1 MRATKETV
9 NARAEGKKKFP
20 KSTPFIAASVA
31 GILILIGSCNL
42 LSKSNGK
49 NRISFINNY
58 RFNVTDFNNLVVPS
72 FSVDGESE
80 SYDFNGE
87 GTVDDNFTI
96 KLNDGNFIIAPFD
109 YALLIDT
116 DFKMRNNN
124 KLSKEL
130 GFFTKAK
137 VNFFNE
143 IKDMFVKAL
152 SIEQINGETFF
163 LLDTLLGIDSV
174 PENEVGIKRILG
186 TPDNIIPYNELD
198 PDKAKEKYKD
208 VTSEFESADIVI
220 DGVLNRMD
228 DLYGYKEV
236 EINGTQYMLIC
247 GEMSRTGLCI
257 EFLISKDNCILYRTL
272 NSGEGWE
279 IETKGTPI
287 QANGAK
293 GLYNMQYKRGDGIYL
308 NLHPIKGAI
317 LGDDGLYHLKYVG
330 EFGGFRFSLFPSR
343 YFSFEYN
350 YGNKLT
356 ETEFNDAI
364 ELPYDQMFFSTES
377 YSKPYLG
384 EFKLVNLGKS
394 SFYVGEGLIATDL
407 SVKDHYGSGSKNPFF
422 DGIYSIESVALRR
435 GPRSSKSISLEDC
448 IIPSDGFD
456 VVFNLNNRS
465 FGVVDDMGQLAGYKL
480 VNINGIE
487 YYAIITTVY
496 NHIIGEHL
504 YGETL
509 IPANKVLLKGSEEIL
524 GPVKS
529 RTK

>member
-20 KSTPFIAASVA
+20 KSTPFIAAAVA

-130 GFFTKAK
+130 GSFTKAK

-143 IKDMFVKAL
+143 TKDMFVKGL

-163 LLDTLLGIDSV
+163 LLDTM
-174 PENEVGIKRILG
+174 LG

-198 PDKAKEKYKD
+198 PEKAKEKYKD

-257 EFLISKDNCILYRTL
+257 EFLISKDNCILYRSL
-272 NSGEGWE
+272 YSGESWE
-279 IETKGTPI
+279 VEAKGTPI

-293 GLYNMQYKRGDGIYL
+293 SLYNMQYKGDGAYL
-308 NLHPIKGAI
+308 NLRSIRDII
-317 LGDDGLYHLKYVG
+317 LGDDDLYHLKYIAKSG
-330 EFGGFRFSLFPSR
+330 DSLFSLFPSR
-343 YFSFEYN
+343 YFGFEYF
-350 YGNKLT
+350 GDAKLT
-356 ETEFNDAI
+356 ETQFDNLVDINYDLLFFN
-364 ELPYDQMFFSTES
+364 
-377 YSKPYLG
+377 
-384 EFKLVNLGKS
+384 
-394 SFYVGEGLIATDL
+394 
-407 SVKDHYGSGSKNPFF
+407 SGSYERPYCGLEIPKIVKMGDNYVYIAKRLQPLDPSMKGWASRAFF
-422 DGIYSIESVALRR
+422 DGIYSIESVAWF
-435 GPRSSKSISLEDC
+435 RSIHEDQLDDY
-448 IIPSDGFD
+448 IMAPGELD
-456 VVFNLNNRS
+456 VVYNLNSHS
-465 FGVVDDMGQLAGYKL
+465 FGENPKMAELHGLKRI
-480 VNINGIE
+480 NIHGLD
-487 YYAIITTVY
+487 YYCFLTTRENKFTGLPIY
-496 NHIIGEHL
+496 
-504 YGETL
+504 YETL
-509 IPANKVLLKGSEEIL
+509 IPVNKTL
-524 GPVKS
+524 VKS
-529 RTK
+529 TEDVIVKVKSHSN